1 MTRAV
6 CEGCL
11 GVCVLIYMQIA
22 FTRKKLIIEKI
33 ARTPEAK
40 RRGREERCSLFTQPT
55 IPASPHPP
63 CRLSSC
69 CPLLLISVVTSP
81 PALPT

>member
-1 MTRAV
+1 MTQCV

-33 ARTPEAK
+33 ARRPVATRK
-40 RRGREERCSLFTQPT
+40 GREGRCSPSQPFQ
-55 IPASPHPP
+55 PP
-63 CRLSSC
+63 LILLSSC